1 MRRAVERENTGRM
14 EAGQDLVAVG
24 YAGAWGAARIAGEKG
39 EQLKC
44 RFSPGYLREAVFRRE
59 APLPSDISF
68 WEEMGAV
75 EYEPAGEGGI
85 LTALWIL
92 SGAYGLGI
100 EFSLRAI
107 PLRQETV
114 EICEEFG
121 LNPYRLYSRDCGVLA
136 APNGGRLAE
145 RLQREGI
152 PAAVIGRVKR
162 GIAREILSEEGVAY
176 LERPREDEMWKVL
189 PEIPDVE
196 KS

>member
-1 MRRAVERENTGRM
+1 M
-14 EAGQDLVAVG
+14 
-24 YAGAWGAARIAGEKG
+24 
-39 EQLKC
+39 
-44 RFSPGYLREAVFRRE
+44 
-59 APLPSDISF
+59 
-68 WEEMGAV
+68 
-75 EYEPAGEGGI
+75 
-85 LTALWIL
+85 
-92 SGAYGLGI
+92 
-100 EFSLRAI
+100 
-107 PLRQETV
+107 

-189 PEIPDVE
+189 PEIPDIE